1 MTKQRKT
8 VIIVLVILN
17 SVVLMGQLW
26 PQGAPP
32 FAGVV
37 NIVTLL
43 VNLLFFLSMLRK

>member
-32 FAGVV
+32 FADVV

>member
-32 FAGVV
+32 FAAVV